1 MSDFNKQIT
10 TIFDSYYLKLML
22 KLVEIESEMM
32 SIKKIVCIDVMK
44 LDIRITTS
52 KQLHKHFVILDKITN
67 ELLIYST
74 FRCTNN
80 KRHFLFCTLKI

>member
-52 KQLHKHFVILDKITN
+52 K
-67 ELLIYST
+67 
-74 FRCTNN
+74 
-80 KRHFLFCTLKI
+80 